1 MKFHHLH
8 HVRPSGNKKLNDYT
22 NTLTEKTIVLLS
34 KCRRT
39 IVYFLTKLGVDVHKM
54 ENIIRILRKEEKF
67 SE

>member
-34 KCRRT
+34 KNVEGLSF
-39 IVYFLTKLGVDVHKM
+39 IFLTKLGGDVHK
-54 ENIIRILRKEEKF
+54 NG
-67 SE
+67 